1 LLGSDTSCCDL
12 LQPGLPRIP
21 ALPYP
26 DKPCSYQDDQVQSY
40 ASGRPG
46 LYNGCVV
53 CRVVLSRP
61 GLTTRPSLCAL
72 LCVAQDLDWCN
83 HDYPRWDGHNSSDSM
98 LQHPPCARYTG
109 FYHGVGAPTGPPL
122 GAPILRIAPY
132 RCPKP
137 SLALTPAA
145 VGLMYA
151 YTNNR
156 GRAVGADLAGAIR
169 VLSGRGYADFHAG
182 ANFAITEFS
191 EVHGYKRGA
200 DMRYTGTDKPC

>member
-1 LLGSDTSCCDL
+1 
-12 LQPGLPRIP
+12 
-21 ALPYP
+21 
-26 DKPCSYQDDQVQSY
+26 
-40 ASGRPG
+40 
-46 LYNGCVV
+46 
-53 CRVVLSRP
+53 
-61 GLTTRPSLCAL
+61 
-72 LCVAQDLDWCN
+72 
-83 HDYPRWDGHNSSDSM
+83 M

-122 GAPILRIAPY
+122 GAPILRIAPS

-145 VGLMYA
+145 VGLMYG

-182 ANFAITEFS
+182 ANFAITEFY
-191 EVHGYKRGA
+191 EVHLLLAPRPIHGGCA
-200 DMRYTGTDKPC
+200 A

>member
-1 LLGSDTSCCDL
+1 
-12 LQPGLPRIP
+12 
-21 ALPYP
+21 
-26 DKPCSYQDDQVQSY
+26 
-40 ASGRPG
+40 
-46 LYNGCVV
+46 
-53 CRVVLSRP
+53 
-61 GLTTRPSLCAL
+61 
-72 LCVAQDLDWCN
+72 
-83 HDYPRWDGHNSSDSM
+83 M

-182 ANFAITEFS
+182 TNFAITEFY
-191 EVHGYKRGA
+191 EVRYLLAPRPVHGG
-200 DMRYTGTDKPC
+200 MRRLAAFVTVCTNAPVGMRVGKGEEKACDEWRLC

>member
-1 LLGSDTSCCDL
+1 
-12 LQPGLPRIP
+12 
-21 ALPYP
+21 
-26 DKPCSYQDDQVQSY
+26 
-40 ASGRPG
+40 
-46 LYNGCVV
+46 
-53 CRVVLSRP
+53 
-61 GLTTRPSLCAL
+61 
-72 LCVAQDLDWCN
+72 
-83 HDYPRWDGHNSSDSM
+83 M

-122 GAPILRIAPY
+122 GAPILRIAPS

-145 VGLMYA
+145 VGLMYG

-182 ANFAITEFS
+182 ANFAITEFY
-191 EVHGYKRGA
+191 EVSSAWGCTPHTARYLA
-200 DMRYTGTDKPC
+200 DRVLLATEGV